1 MRVRMVADMPAP
13 PPPTT
18 TTSVS
23 TVSFFACFLTASG
36 TSAAGSAPAC
46 FTVSATAVRIAVEV
60 MVAPVTP
67 STCGD

>member
-46 FTVSATAVRIAVEV
+46 FTRVGYGRADRR
-60 MVAPVTP
+60 
-67 STCGD
+67 